1 MLQVCAARWRHAPVR
16 PCTLL
21 WCCIILLVV
30 CTTKAAD
37 GEAAEGTAACR
48 VHTDIVTPA
57 ELKSE
62 LAADETVVSVV
73 TKTRAAI
80 KDIIDD
86 KDERLLAVVGP
97 CSIHDRASA
106 IEFAERLTVLSRYV
120 VALRLGGRRVLCGSM
135 PCTYVSSVRA

>member
-1 MLQVCAARWRHAPVR
+1 M
-16 PCTLL
+16 
-21 WCCIILLVV
+21 LLVV
-30 CTTKAAD
+30 RTTKAAD

-48 VHTDIVTPA
+48 VHTHVVTPA

-73 TKTRAAI
+73 AKTRAAI
-80 KDIIDD
+80 KDIMDD

-106 IEFAERLTVLSRYV
+106 IEFAQRLTVLSRYV
-120 VALRLGGRRVLCGSM
+120 VALRLESRAGRELCGSV

>member
-1 MLQVCAARWRHAPVR
+1 M
-16 PCTLL
+16 L
-21 WCCIILLVV
+21 WCCIMLLVV
-30 CTTKAAD
+30 RTTKAAD

-48 VHTDIVTPA
+48 VHTHVVTPA

-73 TKTRAAI
+73 AKTRAAI
-80 KDIIDD
+80 KDIMDD

-106 IEFAERLTVLSRYV
+106 IEFAQKLTVLSRYV
-120 VALRLGGRRVLCGSM
+120 VALRLEGRGGRVLCGSA
-135 PCTYVSSVRA
+135 PCTYVLSVRV

>member
-1 MLQVCAARWRHAPVR
+1 MLKARRRHATAGA
-16 PCTLL
+16 CTLL
-21 WCCIILLVV
+21 WFCIMLLAMR
-30 CTTKAAD
+30 TTKAAD
-37 GEAAEGTAACR
+37 GEAAEGMAACR

-62 LAADETVVSVV
+62 LAADETVISVV
-73 TKTRAAI
+73 AKTRAAI
-80 KDIIDD
+80 KDIMDD

-106 IEFAERLTVLSRYV
+106 IEFAQRLTVLSRSV
-120 VALRLGGRRVLCGSM
+120 VALRLESRGGRELCGSV